1 MIIYLH
7 DKSKE
12 EAAIYLAAFF
22 IELNNKAP
30 KPTSPRKGKM
40 KLETKRIASASKGF
54 DIKNR
59 PMIAQVITVN
69 KASFMII
76 HFGLS
81 SDTAKSSE

>member
-7 DKSKE
+7 EKSKE
-12 EAAIYLAAFF
+12 KAAIYLAAFF
-22 IELNNKAP
+22 IELNNKTP
-30 KPTSPRKGKM
+30 KPTSQRKGKM
-40 KLETKRIASASKGF
+40 KVETKRIASASKGF

-69 KASFMII
+69 KASFMIT

-81 SDTAKSSE
+81 SDIAKSSE

>member
-7 DKSKE
+7 EKSKE
-12 EAAIYLAAFF
+12 KAAIYLAAFF
-22 IELNNKAP
+22 IGSNNRNP
-30 KPTSPRKGKM
+30 KPTSPIKGKM
-40 KLETKRIASASKGF
+40 KVETKRIASASKGF

-69 KASFMII
+69 KAGFMIT

-81 SDTAKSSE
+81 SDIAKSSE

>member
-7 DKSKE
+7 DKNKE
-12 EAAIYLAAFF
+12 KAAIYLAAFF

-40 KLETKRIASASKGF
+40 KVETKRIASASKGF

-59 PMIAQVITVN
+59 PMIVQVTVN